1 MVGEDPERARLEE
14 LTRKYETG
22 AAEQERMAP
31 WMALAKAGFTM
42 AGGKSPFAVQ
52 NLSEGAVAG
61 LADYAQAKDKLDKL
75 TEKQID
81 ISPIL
86 KVGDRIG
93 TYYLTQGFDMTN
105 AGVVY
110 DRQGS
115 SFSCI
120 KKGQIDWKK
129 SLDGVKWFHFSAIA
143 ASLTQNAAEVCLEAL
158 QMAHLMGIPISLDL
172 NYRPQL
178 WRYGVAPIETMLP
191 LMQYC
196 DVVMGNIWSVEKLVG
211 LKSSI
216 ASSEGASD
224 LMLKNAALE
233 SINLL
238 KERFPNLKSIALT
251 FRLTNDYFAILH
263 HADTTYCSS
272 TYNLPK
278 IVDKVGSGDCFMAG
292 LLYGLNNYNN
302 PQQTVDF
309 AAKAAVGKL
318 NELGDMTNQTI
329 EMIIQNN

>member
-1 MVGEDPERARLEE
+1 MDKIICFGELLLRFSPEINSFENNSIPFYIGGAE
-14 LTRKYETG
+14 LNV
-22 AAEQERMAP
+22 AA
-31 WMALAKAGFTM
+31 ALAKWNQ
-42 AGGKSPFAVQ
+42 P
-52 NLSEGAVAG
+52 VAYCTV
-61 LADYAQAKDKLDKL
+61 LPDNFMSHNICQYLDK
-75 TEKQID
+75 KQID
-81 ISPIL
+81 ISTIL

-129 SLDGVKWFHFSAIA
+129 SLYGVKWFHFSAIA

-178 WRYGVAPIETMLP
+178 WRYGVAPIETILP

-196 DVVMGNIWSVEKLVG
+196 DLVMGNIWSIEKLVG

-329 EMIIQNN
+329 EMINQNN